1 MSDAV
6 IAAPHSIPRF
16 AEEQRK
22 PISKTQK
29 AQPQFPCRVTFCMAQ
44 DQIET
49 LTQARKMYRASDSFM
64 LRLAW
69 DNFVRA
75 NNLSPQLNNGG
86 QNVR

>member
-1 MSDAV
+1 MTEAV
-6 IAAPHSIPRF
+6 LTASRSVPRF
-16 AEEQRK
+16 AEDERK
-22 PISKTQK
+22 PARKSQP
-29 AQPQFPCRVTFCMAQ
+29 PQFPNRLTVCFAD
-44 DQIET
+44 DQVEA
-49 LTQARKMYRASDSFM
+49 LTAAKKIYRASESFM

>member
-6 IAAPHSIPRF
+6 IVEPRSIPRF

-22 PISKTQK
+22 PVKKTQP
-29 AQPQFPCRVTFCMAQ
+29 PQFPHRVTFCLAP
-44 DQIET
+44 DQVET
-49 LTQARKMYRASDSFM
+49 LTQAKKIYRASESFM

-86 QNVR
+86 PNVR